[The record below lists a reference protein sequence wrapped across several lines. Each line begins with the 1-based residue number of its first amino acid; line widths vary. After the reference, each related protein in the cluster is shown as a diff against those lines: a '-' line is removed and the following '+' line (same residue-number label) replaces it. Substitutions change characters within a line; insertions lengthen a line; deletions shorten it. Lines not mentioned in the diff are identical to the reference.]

1 MEGGI
6 VENFYFGLEDIN
18 NDSVQELMLSYK
30 DSADAKGDVQI
41 HFPPTY
47 DCLANIYGIDSTSG
61 TYLVSEG
68 SVCVIENLYVYDGT
82 SFSVESSIT
91 GDWDTI
97 EISILTLGGWDAHFF
112 L

>member
-1 MEGGI
+1 
-6 VENFYFGLEDIN
+6 
-18 NDSVQELMLSYK
+18 MLSYK

-47 DCLANIYGIDSTSG
+47 DCLANIYGIDSASG

-68 SVCVIENLYVYDGT
+68 SVCVIENLYVYDRT